1 MGTIQRAAGTA
12 LIVFSVGATAVDGS
26 GLRAFETLM
35 RESGRTPGMTSRQFS
50 LVEARK
56 TGYLKSISAYLKSS
70 LGVID
75 TNVMRAFSEVP
86 REYFMYNYETDSPL
100 AAHAYEGT
108 PHPWAIGYGSY
119 LSDYRAQAYMTQVV
133 HPGPSDVTLEIGT
146 GSGFQSA
153 ILSRM
158 VRDAYSIEVVSALG
172 LKVDRIYGP
181 LGYTNVHTRV
191 GDGFYGWP
199 EAKEG
204 FDVIIVTCA
213 VPFVP
218 PPLLQQLK
226 RNGRMII
233 PIGQPYK
240 TQYLYVFTKDANGR
254 VHSRKDVRTYFVPLE
269 SPALVAGSPRG
280 PLS

>member
-1 MGTIQRAAGTA
+1 MVGTTALTLSFLFPTAAGA
-12 LIVFSVGATAVDGS
+12 
-26 GLRAFETLM
+26 RAWDLSTFQTM
-35 RESGRTPGMTSRQFS
+35 MARSGRPVDVSADQ
-50 LVEARK
+50 LAQAQARR
-56 TGYLKSISAYLKSS
+56 GAYLKTIETYLKRS
-70 LGVID
+70 LGFAD
-75 TNVMRAFSEVP
+75 PRVMEAFGEVP
-86 REYFMYNYETDSPL
+86 REYFMYNWETGASVAAESYEAQPR
-100 AAHAYEGT
+100 
-108 PHPWAIGYGSY
+108 PWEVGYGSY
-119 LSDYRAQAYMTQVV
+119 ISDYRAQAYMTQVV